1 METETRLFKTTL
13 SPYIPCRA
21 TEGAPAVCIAE
32 PWVQSAPEDDRSPSG
47 GRCHACSKRRRW
59 RFSAILKISGITIR
73 SMKSPVE
80 IQIPGQNPRTGTH
93 TNITSAMR
101 RQPQNLAAAERREF
115 SVCTCRTKI
124 FMDFCGLIHTHLA
137 SEDLDSLHGFS
148 ALQNTKICN
157 ILGIS

>member
-1 METETRLFKTTL
+1 METETWLFKTTL

-101 RQPQNLAAAERREF
+101 RQPQNFSRRRKTRVFCLHVSYENFYGFLRFNSHTPCVRRPGQPARVLCAA
-115 SVCTCRTKI
+115 KYK
-124 FMDFCGLIHTHLA
+124 
-137 SEDLDSLHGFS
+137 DLQHFRH
-148 ALQNTKICN
+148 
-157 ILGIS
+157 